1 MGGWANCSPVVVGSV
16 ERRGVIRTAGST
28 LVAAASPGTP
38 LGGDCNTRRILHEIR
53 EKDKQEQEELL
64 REVKKHKV
72 TKRCLAK
79 EVDEQVR
86 GKLGLAEKPASK
98 KRKKENDKME
108 DGPDQDKQE
117 KIKKP
122 KTTANKKEKPLMKGQ
137 MKLTSFFKV

>member
-1 MGGWANCSPVVVGSV
+1 MG
-16 ERRGVIRTAGST
+16 
-28 LVAAASPGTP
+28 VAAASPGTP

-86 GKLGLAEKPASK
+86 DKLGLAEKPASK
-98 KRKKENDKME
+98 KRKKENEKGGE
-108 DGPDQDKQE
+108 DSEQGNVEEQQAGKKKQ
-117 KIKKP
+117 
-122 KTTANKKEKPLMKGQ
+122 KTI
-137 MKLTSFFKV
+137 